1 VTKRRSDR
9 HPAPLLSALSFLV
22 LMPLAEAAVSEPEW
36 VSPLADD
43 GCEEF
48 WNERFLQRLDLLD
61 NADKSCTPL
70 RMKSR

>member
-1 VTKRRSDR
+1 
-9 HPAPLLSALSFLV
+9 
-22 LMPLAEAAVSEPEW
+22 MPLAEAAVSEPEW

>member
-1 VTKRRSDR
+1 MND
-9 HPAPLLSALSFLV
+9 APDILNAALFSAS
-22 LMPLAEAAVSEPEW
+22 PSLAEAAVSEPEW

-43 GCEEF
+43 GYEEF